1 MNILVVD
8 DAKDIRLIIKS
19 VLEKLG
25 HTVTT
30 AGDGEEAWTLLQDGQ
45 DFQIVISDWM
55 MPRLDGLGLCE
66 RIRNEAFPNY
76 IYIIL
81 LTGMSGRTNL
91 ISGIAA
97 GADDFANKP
106 INSEELEVRLR
117 SAKRI
122 MDLEQSLAQ
131 QNIELERANRKLQ
144 GIATTDSLTGLFN
157 RRAFQA
163 RLEDNILFSRRTR
176 QPLSLLLIDVD
187 FFKSY
192 NDTFGHIEGDT
203 ALQRVS
209 KLLKSSSRGSDY
221 VARFGGEEFAI
232 ILPNTDAQGA
242 NICAEEVRS
251 AIESYQWP
259 KRPLTIS
266 IGVATMTYNAEEDLE
281 VSLVYTELLSEA
293 DQALYISKDTGRN
306 KSSHFSTVLS
316 AAKASN

>member
-30 AGDGEEAWTLLQDGQ
+30 AADGEEAWALLLNSQ

-55 MPRLDGLGLCE
+55 MPKLDGLGLCE
-66 RIRNEAFPNY
+66 RIRNEAFSNY

-97 GADDFANKP
+97 GADDFATKP

-144 GIATTDSLTGLFN
+144 GMATTDSLTGLFN
-157 RRAFQA
+157 RRAFQS

-192 NDTFGHIEGDT
+192 NDTFGHIEGDI

-209 KLLKSSSRGSDY
+209 KILRESSRRSDY

-232 ILPNTDAQGA
+232 ILPNTDAEGA
-242 NICAEEVRS
+242 KICAEEARRG
-251 AIESYQWP
+251 IESYPWS

-266 IGVATMTYNAEEDLE
+266 IGVATVTHDTDEDE
-281 VSLVYTELLSEA
+281 DASLIYTGLLSEA
-293 DQALYISKDTGRN
+293 DQALYTSKDTGRN
-306 KSSHFSTVLS
+306 RAYHFSSGLPEPR
-316 AAKASN
+316 N